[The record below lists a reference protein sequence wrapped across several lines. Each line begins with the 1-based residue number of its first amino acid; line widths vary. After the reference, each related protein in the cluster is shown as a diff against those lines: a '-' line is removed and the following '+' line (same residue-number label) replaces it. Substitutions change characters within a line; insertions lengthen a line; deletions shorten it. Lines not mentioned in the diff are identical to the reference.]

1 MSALRRRAQALTLAL
16 KKRMRGL
23 TPASKRRARR
33 LTLTQQKALTGYLF
47 SAPFILGFVFFFLA
61 PFLQAIAFSLNNLVI
76 VAGGYELV
84 YNGLENFRYALFVD
98 ADFVKVFVETLIKM
112 VVEVPSIIFFSF
124 FSALLLNQK
133 FRGRLLAR
141 IIFFLPVVMTS
152 GVILTMETGDY
163 MSQLLEQTNTSAASV
178 LVGPMLYSFLMQLK
192 MPREILTY
200 VITVVEH
207 IPEVIRASGIQILIF
222 LAGLQSISPALYEAS
237 KVEGASSW
245 QTFWMITMPMMS
257 PIVLANVVYSII
269 DSFLSPANALVM
281 YIRDTAFAGAGFGIG
296 TAMGVMYFAA
306 VTIILVLVVWIL
318 SRWVFYQE

>member
-124 FSALLLNQK
+124 FSALLLNQQ

-178 LVGPMLYSFLMQLK
+178 LVGPLLYSFLKQLK
-192 MPREILTY
+192 MPREILAY

-207 IPEVIRASGIQILIF
+207 IPQVIRASGIQILIF
-222 LAGLQSISPALYEAS
+222 LAGLQSIPGTLYEAS
-237 KVEGASSW
+237 KVEGASAW

-281 YIRDTAFAGAGFGIG
+281 YIRDTAFAGAGFGIRS
-296 TAMGVMYFAA
+296 TSTRHIRQLAA
-306 VTIILVLVVWIL
+306 IDNL
-318 SRWVFYQE
+318 SW

>member
-1 MSALRRRAQALTLAL
+1 MNALR
-16 KKRMRGL
+16 KRVRGL
-23 TPASKRRARR
+23 TPALKRRTRTLTLPSKRRSRG
-33 LTLTQQKALTGYLF
+33 LTLAQQKAMTGYLF

-76 VAGGYELV
+76 VAGGYQLV
-84 YNGLENFRYALFVD
+84 YNGWENFRYALFVD
-98 ADFVKVFVETLIKM
+98 AEFVRVFVETLVKM

-124 FSALLLNQK
+124 FSALLLNQR

-178 LVGPMLYSFLMQLK
+178 LVGPLLYSFLMQLK
-192 MPREILTY
+192 MPREILVY

-207 IPEVIRASGIQILIF
+207 IPQVVRASGIQILIF
-222 LAGLQSISPALYEAS
+222 LAGLQSIPPALYEAS
-237 KVEGASSW
+237 RVEGASAW

-281 YIRDTAFAGAGFGIG
+281 YIRNTAFAGAGFGIG

-306 VTIILVLVVWIL
+306 VTIILAMVVWIV

>member
-1 MSALRRRAQALTLAL
+1 
-16 KKRMRGL
+16 
-23 TPASKRRARR
+23 
-33 LTLTQQKALTGYLF
+33 
-47 SAPFILGFVFFFLA
+47 
-61 PFLQAIAFSLNNLVI
+61 
-76 VAGGYELV
+76 
-84 YNGLENFRYALFVD
+84 
-98 ADFVKVFVETLIKM
+98 M
-112 VVEVPSIIFFSF
+112 VVEIAFDHLFSF
-124 FSALLLNQK
+124 FSALLLNQR

-178 LVGPMLYSFLMQLK
+178 LVGPLLYSFLMQLK
-192 MPREILTY
+192 MPREILVY

-207 IPEVIRASGIQILIF
+207 IPQVVRASGIQILIF
-222 LAGLQSISPALYEAS
+222 LAGLQSIPPALYEAS
-237 KVEGASSW
+237 RVEGASAW

-306 VTIILVLVVWIL
+306 VTIILAMVVWIV

>member
-1 MSALRRRAQALTLAL
+1 M
-16 KKRMRGL
+16 
-23 TPASKRRARR
+23 
-33 LTLTQQKALTGYLF
+33 
-47 SAPFILGFVFFFLA
+47 
-61 PFLQAIAFSLNNLVI
+61 
-76 VAGGYELV
+76 
-84 YNGLENFRYALFVD
+84 
-98 ADFVKVFVETLIKM
+98 
-112 VVEVPSIIFFSF
+112 
-124 FSALLLNQK
+124 LNQK